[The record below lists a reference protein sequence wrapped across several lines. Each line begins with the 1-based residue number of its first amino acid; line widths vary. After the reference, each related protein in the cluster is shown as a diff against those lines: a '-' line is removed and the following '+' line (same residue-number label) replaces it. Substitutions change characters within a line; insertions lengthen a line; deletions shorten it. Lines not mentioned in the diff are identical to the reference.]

1 MEKFPR
7 DFLLIAK
14 IHCNFP
20 RDVAMDFRCTIAES
34 LGKKVIANFNF
45 TEFLP
50 NRQKLVWFHL
60 HSAIIFITKQVYLAN
75 YKEILLHDHF
85 SGCNEI
91 AKSLGTQFFIPRGF
105 APWDEKL
112 LSLEFCNFIASLK
125 MIVQ

>member
-1 MEKFPR
+1 MTFIPR

-20 RDVAMDFRCTIAES
+20 RDVAMDFKCTIAES
-34 LGKKVIANFNF
+34 LGKKVIATFNF
-45 TEFLP
+45 TKFLS
-50 NRQKLVWFHL
+50 NINKFVKNNSFMNFSL
-60 HSAIIFITKQVYLAN
+60 IKQVYLAN
-75 YKEILLHDHF
+75 HIEILLHDHF

-112 LSLEFCNFIASLK
+112 LSLGICNFIASLK